1 MSEEEEGAGGIE
13 ITDSVIMNSEVTSSE
28 KSGFAP
34 FLEATRQASDRSRF
48 MIYLILVAVVA
59 SFGVYRSGRA
69 PGWNS
74 KRIAFYSKVS
84 GCYKPGWE
92 HSQDPDCAYIYR
104 YRQELGVPLPKNF
117 DKDTAEAVAKTYEKQ
132 RDEAIK
138 ARQEA
143 LTISVPILGAKFDIN
158 DLGMVSGAALMALL
172 FMLYASAQRESQN
185 LRIAMDKA
193 RTSTDLVLL
202 ESTQVFSSA
211 NHNNALAEI
220 VTAVLYALPVLILA
234 VIDRYNFVR
243 RVNSIFLQGSL
254 AFYMEYA
261 LKLLLTAATA
271 RGAYLCWHESRAIN
285 RQLDDLR
292 TKETKLRAE
301 EAKAT
306 QDKERERAQKQQ
318 GASLAHTPAQQNG
331 TSQQP
336 SVTN

>member
-1 MSEEEEGAGGIE
+1 
-13 ITDSVIMNSEVTSSE
+13 MNSEVTSSE

-74 KRIAFYSKVS
+74 KRITFYEKVP

-92 HSQDPDCAYIYR
+92 TSKDPDCAFIYR
-104 YRQELGVPLPKNF
+104 YRHELGIPLPEIYN
-117 DKDTAEAVAKTYEKQ
+117 KDTAEALVKTYEKQ
-132 RDEAIK
+132 REEAIK

-158 DLGMVSGAALMALL
+158 DLGLVSGASLMALL

-211 NHNNALAEI
+211 NHNNSLAEI

-234 VIDRYNFVR
+234 VIDRYDSVR

-285 RQLDDLR
+285 RQLDVLR
-292 TKETKLRAE
+292 TKESELRTK
-301 EAKAT
+301 EAQST
-306 QDKERERAQKQQ
+306 EDKERVSAQKQQ
-318 GASLAHTPAQQNG
+318 AATSLASTPVHQNG
-331 TSQQP
+331 ASQQP
-336 SVTN
+336 QTTK